1 MDANLDKIAK
11 DLYGKI
17 QTRFR
22 NIKIGDENAE
32 VLSKKEDIPK
42 ARFFEFEYEEGGA
55 PLGTIA
61 ITLDPSDGVVIQV
74 SGDLTDDSNSTHH
87 GAYRFIRGFRQFAK
101 DRLLNFD
108 VQNIGKSNLDKRDYQ
123 YQAKR
128 KEMPIMPAIMENKL
142 YGSNRISYQ
151 DLGEARLVIKHS
163 QPINMELAAGRTMH
177 IENIYIEN
185 ADGERFRYPYK
196 HLNGARALAEHIKH
210 GGNPYDN
217 IGQHICSLSEEL
229 AHLRKFKGY
238 VSRQEQ
244 LSEAMANVT
253 TRVIDRIE
261 TIKETINKLQRSA
274 YYEAFVE
281 SFEEQSEQMIP
292 EEVANDLIDR
302 LTVRTFNEE
311 LKSVFPYIY
320 KFIDESEIDVVELGA
335 DDILSEIRSDYTAQE
350 IGDIL
355 SGKKTQQ
362 QVDAEAEK
370 TRGPDKKAVKKE
382 NFNSDVR
389 LQEKPQLPPEGA
401 SPEEIAAIDQRNQ
414 EMQTWKTQF
423 VQNAQKNNLGDG
435 FMRTTIDVYGEK
447 IPAVHDTQLDQ
458 YYTRNL
464 TSQGGALIKM
474 NSPYIIIKDGK
485 PNPINTLGPATSA
498 AMQKAGLLKDVQ
510 ETLSPEDQ
518 YESFLEDIVREDKNE
533 VVSSNNDAQSAAIE
547 KLNAILAQ
555 NMQVGPNG
563 DNAIMTL
570 KGLID
575 EPSFIDAVKAVPA
588 ETDLNDL
595 IKGWIETSHEDLLSR
610 LEFPSD
616 EAAEPT
622 EPAPV
627 AAEPAPTEPA
637 TAPTEPV
644 EPAPTEPA
652 PAPVAEA
659 SDTVEKDADGK
670 IISWKHEGDWKKAD
684 KKDPRGKVT
693 NASGQAMKKTIAM
706 AKKAGATLETQ
717 LNIGHETKTIAEI
730 IKDCGMT
737 PQDVGY
743 DSPEQEAGLP
753 GMLKYISG
761 FYNKDEGNFPLGGMR
776 VKIKV
781 KKAFEDGEFGGASE
795 DDLVKV
801 IKFIDAKDP
810 SGNEHNQIT
819 RLAGVQKPEQPKG
832 QLSFDISTLETQLQ
846 SISES
851 PTVSY
856 GQDQSLASII
866 HLAGLAK

>member
-32 VLSKKEDIPK
+32 VLSKKEDIPR

-61 ITLDPSDGVVIQV
+61 ITLDPQDGVVMQV
-74 SGDLTDDSNSTHH
+74 SGDLTDDDNATHH
-87 GAYRFIRGFRQFAK
+87 GAYKFIRGFRQFAK

-108 VQNIGKSNLDKRDYQ
+108 VQNIGKSNLDKRDYE

-163 QPINMELAAGRTMH
+163 QPINLDLPAGRTMH
-177 IENIYIEN
+177 IESIYIEN
-185 ADGERFRYPYK
+185 TAGERFKYPYK

-253 TRVIDRIE
+253 GRVMERIE
-261 TIKETINKLQRSA
+261 TIKETINKLQRTA
-274 YYEAFVE
+274 YYESFVE
-281 SFEEQSEQMIP
+281 NFEDQEEQMIP
-292 EEVANDLIDR
+292 EEVQNDLIDR
-302 LTVRTFNEE
+302 LTIRTFNEE

-320 KFIDESEIDVVELGA
+320 KFIDESEIDVVELSA
-335 DDILSEIRSDYTAQE
+335 DDLIGEEQLSERATPEWLATVTKAKELLAKGMTVDQVGKQLGAQGPNNGMTGTMGGTWGA
-350 IGDIL
+350 INYA
-355 SGKKTQQ
+355 QQ
-362 QVDAEAEK
+362 QLKQSKPSFESVEDQF
-370 TRGPDKKAVKKE
+370 E
-382 NFNSDVR
+382 NF
-389 LQEKPQLPPEGA
+389 
-401 SPEEIAAIDQRNQ
+401 
-414 EMQTWKTQF
+414 
-423 VQNAQKNNLGDG
+423 
-435 FMRTTIDVYGEK
+435 
-447 IPAVHDTQLDQ
+447 
-458 YYTRNL
+458 
-464 TSQGGALIKM
+464 M
-474 NSPYIIIKDGK
+474 N
-485 PNPINTLGPATSA
+485 
-498 AMQKAGLLKDVQ
+498 
-510 ETLSPEDQ
+510 
-518 YESFLEDIVREDKNE
+518 DIVREDKNE
-533 VVSSNNDAQSAAIE
+533 IISSNNDAQSAAIE
-547 KLNAILAQ
+547 KLNTILAQ

-563 DNAIMTL
+563 DNAVMTL

-595 IKGWIETSHEDLLSR
+595 IKGWIETEHEDLLGR

-616 EAAEPT
+616 EAAQEPAPA
-622 EPAPV
+622 EPAPAPDEAAPAPV
-627 AAEPAPTEPA
+627 AAEPAPA
-637 TAPTEPV
+637 
-644 EPAPTEPA
+644 PAPTEPA

-659 SDTVEKDADGK
+659 SDTVEKDADGNIK
-670 IISWKHEGDWKKAD
+670 SWKHEGDWKKSTE
-684 KKDPRGKVT
+684 KKNPRGKVT
-693 NASGQAMKKTIAM
+693 NASGQALKKTIAM
-706 AKKAGATLETQ
+706 AKKSGATLETQ
-717 LNIGHETKTIAEI
+717 MDFGDRVMTIAEI

-743 DSPEQEAGLP
+743 EAPEQEGGLP

-781 KKAFEDGEFGGASE
+781 KKAFEDGEFDGAGEE
-795 DDLVKV
+795 DLLKV

-819 RLAGVQKPEQPKG
+819 RLAGIQKPAAQAQPKQG
-832 QLSFDISTLETQLQ
+832 FDISALETQLQ

-856 GQDQSLASII
+856 GQDQSLASIV

>member
-32 VLSKKEDIPK
+32 VLSKKEDIPR

-61 ITLDPSDGVVIQV
+61 ITLDPQDGVVMQV
-74 SGDLTDDSNSTHH
+74 SGDLTDDDNATHH
-87 GAYRFIRGFRQFAK
+87 GAYKFIRGFRQFAK

-108 VQNIGKSNLDKRDYQ
+108 VQNIGKSNLDKRDYE

-163 QPINMELAAGRTMH
+163 QPINLDLPAGRTMH
-177 IENIYIEN
+177 IESIYIEN
-185 ADGERFRYPYK
+185 TAGERFKYPYK

-253 TRVIDRIE
+253 GRVMERIE
-261 TIKETINKLQRSA
+261 TIKETINKLQRTA
-274 YYEAFVE
+274 YYESFVE
-281 SFEEQSEQMIP
+281 NFEDQEEQMIP
-292 EEVANDLIDR
+292 EEVQNDLIDR
-302 LTVRTFNEE
+302 LTIRTFNEE

-320 KFIDESEIDVVELGA
+320 KFIDESEIDVVELSA
-335 DDILSEIRSDYTAQE
+335 DDLIGEEQLSERATPEWLATVTKAKELLAKGMTVDQVGKQLGAQGPNNGMTGTMGGTWGA
-350 IGDIL
+350 INYA
-355 SGKKTQQ
+355 QQ
-362 QVDAEAEK
+362 QLK
-370 TRGPDKKAVKKE
+370 Q
-382 NFNSDVR
+382 S
-389 LQEKPQLPPEGA
+389 KPSFE
-401 SPEEIAAIDQRNQ
+401 S
-414 EMQTWKTQF
+414 
-423 VQNAQKNNLGDG
+423 V
-435 FMRTTIDVYGEK
+435 
-447 IPAVHDTQLDQ
+447 
-458 YYTRNL
+458 
-464 TSQGGALIKM
+464 
-474 NSPYIIIKDGK
+474 
-485 PNPINTLGPATSA
+485 
-498 AMQKAGLLKDVQ
+498 
-510 ETLSPEDQ
+510 EDQ
-518 YESFLEDIVREDKNE
+518 FESFLDDIVREDKNE
-533 VVSSNNDAQSAAIE
+533 IISSNNDAQAAAIE
-547 KLNAILAQ
+547 KLNTILAQ

-563 DNAIMTL
+563 DNAVMTL

-595 IKGWIETSHEDLLSR
+595 IKGWIETEHEDLLGR

-616 EAAEPT
+616 EAAQEPAPAEPAPAPDEAT
-622 EPAPV
+622 PAPV
-627 AAEPAPTEPA
+627 AAEPTPT
-637 TAPTEPV
+637 
-644 EPAPTEPA
+644 PAPAPVAAA

-659 SDTVEKDADGK
+659 SDTVEKDADGNIK
-670 IISWKHEGDWKKAD
+670 SWKHEGDWKKSTE
-684 KKDPRGKVT
+684 KKNPRGKVT
-693 NASGQAMKKTIAM
+693 NASGQALKKTIAM
-706 AKKAGATLETQ
+706 AKKSGATLETQ
-717 LNIGHETKTIAEI
+717 MDFGDRVMTIAEI

-743 DSPEQEAGLP
+743 EAPEQEGGLP

-781 KKAFEDGEFGGASE
+781 KKAFEDGEFDGAGE
-795 DDLVKV
+795 DDLLKV

-819 RLAGVQKPEQPKG
+819 RLAGIQKPAAQAQPKQG
-832 QLSFDISTLETQLQ
+832 FDISALETQLQ

-856 GQDQSLASII
+856 GQDQSLASIV

>member
-32 VLSKKEDIPK
+32 VLSKKEDIPR

-61 ITLDPSDGVVIQV
+61 ITLDPQDGVVMQV
-74 SGDLTDDSNSTHH
+74 SGDLTDDDNATHH

-108 VQNIGKSNLDKRDYQ
+108 VQNIGKSNLDKRDYE

-163 QPINMELAAGRTMH
+163 QPINLDLPAGRTMH
-177 IENIYIEN
+177 IESIYIEN
-185 ADGERFRYPYK
+185 NSGERFKYPYK

-253 TRVIDRIE
+253 SRVMERIE
-261 TIKETINKLQRSA
+261 TIKETINKLQRTA

-281 SFEEQSEQMIP
+281 SFEDQEEQMIP
-292 EEVANDLIDR
+292 EEVQNDLIDR
-302 LTVRTFNEE
+302 LTIRTFNEE

-335 DDILSEIRSDYTAQE
+335 DDLISEKQLSERVTPE
-350 IGDIL
+350 WLDIYSKAKEL
-355 SGKKTQQ
+355 LAKGMSPE
-362 QVDAEAEK
+362 QVAK
-370 TRGPDKKAVKKE
+370 QLGVQGPNNGMAGGMGGNWGAINKAVNELKQSQKPSFESAEDQFE
-382 NFNSDVR
+382 NF
-389 LQEKPQLPPEGA
+389 
-401 SPEEIAAIDQRNQ
+401 
-414 EMQTWKTQF
+414 
-423 VQNAQKNNLGDG
+423 
-435 FMRTTIDVYGEK
+435 
-447 IPAVHDTQLDQ
+447 
-458 YYTRNL
+458 
-464 TSQGGALIKM
+464 M
-474 NSPYIIIKDGK
+474 N
-485 PNPINTLGPATSA
+485 
-498 AMQKAGLLKDVQ
+498 
-510 ETLSPEDQ
+510 
-518 YESFLEDIVREDKNE
+518 DIVREDKNE
-533 VVSSNNDAQSAAIE
+533 VISSNNDAQSAAIE
-547 KLNAILAQ
+547 KLNTILAQ

-595 IKGWIETSHEDLLSR
+595 IKGWIETEHEDLLGR

-616 EAAEPT
+616 EAAQ
-622 EPAPV
+622 EPA
-627 AAEPAPTEPA
+627 
-637 TAPTEPV
+637 
-644 EPAPTEPA
+644 PAPTEPA
-652 PAPVAEA
+652 PDAAAPAPVDAEPA
-659 SDTVEKDADGK
+659 PAAATAPAPAPVSEDKDDDNDPPWHVDPK
-670 IISWKHEGDWKKAD
+670 D
-684 KKDPRGKVT
+684 KKSKPTTPGKH
-693 NASGQAMKKTIAM
+693 GQGYSQARHLARQGLADTLKK

-717 LNIGHETKTIAEI
+717 MDFGSKVMTIAEVLES
-730 IKDCGMT
+730 CGMT

-743 DSPEQEAGLP
+743 EAPEQEGGLP

-781 KKAFEDGEFGGASE
+781 KKAFEDGEFDGAGEE
-795 DDLVKV
+795 DLLKV

-819 RLAGVQKPEQPKG
+819 RLAGIQKPAAQAQPKQG
-832 QLSFDISTLETQLQ
+832 LDISALETQLQ
-846 SISES
+846 SISET

-856 GQDQSLASII
+856 GQDQSLASIV

>member
-32 VLSKKEDIPK
+32 VLSKKEDIPR

-61 ITLDPSDGVVIQV
+61 ITLDPQDGVVMQV
-74 SGDLTDDSNSTHH
+74 SGDLTDDDNATHH
-87 GAYRFIRGFRQFAK
+87 GAYKFIRGFRQFAK

-108 VQNIGKSNLDKRDYQ
+108 VQNIGKSNLDKRDYE

-163 QPINMELAAGRTMH
+163 QPINLDLPAGRTMH
-177 IENIYIEN
+177 IESIYIEN
-185 ADGERFRYPYK
+185 NSGERFKYPYK

-253 TRVIDRIE
+253 GRVMERIE
-261 TIKETINKLQRSA
+261 TIKETINKLQRTA

-281 SFEEQSEQMIP
+281 SFEDQEEQMIP
-292 EEVANDLIDR
+292 EEVQNDLIDR
-302 LTVRTFNEE
+302 LTIRTFNEE

-320 KFIDESEIDVVELGA
+320 KFIDESEIDVVELNA
-335 DDILSEIRSDYTAQE
+335 DDILGEVFGKD
-350 IGDIL
+350 GDKEEGTTHKG
-355 SGKKTQQ
+355 GKVTKTKNGIKH
-362 QVDAEAEK
+362 EK
-370 TRGPDKKAVKKE
+370 TDYEGDEKRAFKHKDNPHKR
-382 NFNSDVR
+382 NSV
-389 LQEKPQLPPEGA
+389 
-401 SPEEIAAIDQRNQ
+401 AI
-414 EMQTWKTQF
+414 
-423 VQNAQKNNLGDG
+423 
-435 FMRTTIDVYGEK
+435 
-447 IPAVHDTQLDQ
+447 LD
-458 YYTRNL
+458 
-464 TSQGGALIKM
+464 
-474 NSPYIIIKDGK
+474 
-485 PNPINTLGPATSA
+485 
-498 AMQKAGLLKDVQ
+498 
-510 ETLSPEDQ
+510 PEDQ
-518 YESFLEDIVREDKNE
+518 FENFMNDIVREDKNE
-533 VVSSNNDAQSAAIE
+533 VISSNNDAQSAAIE
-547 KLNAILAQ
+547 KLNTILAQ

-595 IKGWIETSHEDLLSR
+595 IKGWIETEHEDLLGR

-616 EAAEPT
+616 EAAQ
-622 EPAPV
+622 EPAPAEPAPAPDE
-627 AAEPAPTEPA
+627 AAPAPVDAEPAPAPTAPAPTEP
-637 TAPTEPV
+637 T
-644 EPAPTEPA
+644 

-659 SDTVEKDADGK
+659 SDTVEKDADGNIK
-670 IISWKHEGDWKKAD
+670 SWKHEGDWKKSTE
-684 KKDPRGKVT
+684 KKNPRGKVT
-693 NASGQAMKKTIAM
+693 NASGQALKKTIAM
-706 AKKAGATLETQ
+706 AKKSGATLETQ
-717 LNIGHETKTIAEI
+717 MDFGDRVMTIAEI

-743 DSPEQEAGLP
+743 EAPEQEGGLP

-781 KKAFEDGEFGGASE
+781 KKAFEDGEFDGAGEE
-795 DDLVKV
+795 DLLKV

-819 RLAGVQKPEQPKG
+819 RLAGIQKPAAQAQPKQG
-832 QLSFDISTLETQLQ
+832 LDISALETQLQ
-846 SISES
+846 SISET

-856 GQDQSLASII
+856 GQDQSLASIV

>member
-32 VLSKKEDIPK
+32 VLSKKEDIPR

-61 ITLDPSDGVVIQV
+61 ITLDPQDGVVMQV
-74 SGDLTDDSNSTHH
+74 SGDLTDDDNATHQ
-87 GAYRFIRGFRQFAK
+87 GAYKFIRGFRQFAK

-108 VQNIGKSNLDKRDYQ
+108 VQNIGKSNLDKRDYE

-163 QPINMELAAGRTMH
+163 QPINLDLPAGRTMH
-177 IENIYIEN
+177 IESIYIEN
-185 ADGERFRYPYK
+185 NSGERFKYPYK

-253 TRVIDRIE
+253 TRVMERID
-261 TIKETINKLQRSA
+261 TIKETINKLQRTA

-281 SFEEQSEQMIP
+281 SFEDQEEQMIP
-292 EEVANDLIDR
+292 EEVQNDLIDR
-302 LTVRTFNEE
+302 LTIRTFNEE

-320 KFIDESEIDVVELGA
+320 KFIDESEIDVVELSA
-335 DDILSEIRSDYTAQE
+335 DDILGEGGFSIESQKMADQMISMLKKGVPPDEIKRKFGVTPVDPTNPLTGMTGPNQAWNHAQRQMNQDPHFVAPNAPNTKYKDP
-350 IGDIL
+350 GM
-355 SGKKTQQ
+355 
-362 QVDAEAEK
+362 AAPNNAFPN
-370 TRGPDKKAVKKE
+370 RGNVRGMEEDQFE
-382 NFNSDVR
+382 NF
-389 LQEKPQLPPEGA
+389 
-401 SPEEIAAIDQRNQ
+401 
-414 EMQTWKTQF
+414 
-423 VQNAQKNNLGDG
+423 
-435 FMRTTIDVYGEK
+435 
-447 IPAVHDTQLDQ
+447 
-458 YYTRNL
+458 
-464 TSQGGALIKM
+464 
-474 NSPYIIIKDGK
+474 
-485 PNPINTLGPATSA
+485 IN
-498 AMQKAGLLKDVQ
+498 
-510 ETLSPEDQ
+510 
-518 YESFLEDIVREDKNE
+518 DIVREDKNE
-533 VVSSNNDAQSAAIE
+533 IISSNNDAQSAAIE
-547 KLNAILAQ
+547 KLNKILAQ

-575 EPSFIDAVKAVPA
+575 EPNFIDAVKAVPA

-595 IKGWIETSHEDLLSR
+595 IKGWIETEHEELLGR

-616 EAAEPT
+616 EAT
-622 EPAPV
+622 Q
-627 AAEPAPTEPA
+627 EPAPTEPA
-637 TAPTEPV
+637 PAPAPAPAPDATAPAPDAT
-644 EPAPTEPA
+644 APTEPA

-659 SDTVEKDADGK
+659 SDTVEKDADGNVK
-670 IISWKHEGDWKKAD
+670 SWRHEGDWKKSTE

-693 NASGQAMKKTIAM
+693 NASGQALKKTIAM

-717 LNIGHETKTIAEI
+717 LNLGHETKTIAEI

-743 DSPEQEAGLP
+743 EAPEQEDGLQ

-761 FYNKDEGNFPLGGMR
+761 FYNRDEGNFPLGGMR

-781 KKAFEDGEFGGASE
+781 KKAFEDGEFGGAGEE
-795 DDLVKV
+795 DLLKV

-819 RLAGVQKPEQPKG
+819 RLAGVQQPEQSSGHKG
-832 QLSFDISTLETQLQ
+832 FDISALETQLQ

-851 PTVSY
+851 PNLVSY
-856 GQDQSLASII
+856 NEDQSLARIVS
-866 HLAGLAK
+866 LARG

>member
-32 VLSKKEDIPK
+32 VLSKKEDIPR
-42 ARFFEFEYEEGGA
+42 ARFFEFEYEEGGE

-61 ITLDPSDGVVIQV
+61 ITLDPQDGIVIQV
-74 SGDLTDDSNSTHH
+74 SGDLTDDGNSTHH
-87 GAYRFIRGFRQFAK
+87 GAYKFIRGFRQFAK

-108 VQNIGKSNLDKRDYQ
+108 VQNIGKSNLDKRDYE

-142 YGSNRISYQ
+142 YGSNRMSYQ

-163 QPINMELAAGRTMH
+163 QPINLNLPAGRTMH
-177 IENIYIEN
+177 IESIYIEN
-185 ADGERFRYPYK
+185 AAGERFKYPYK

-217 IGQHICSLSEEL
+217 IGKHICNLSEEL

-253 TRVIDRIE
+253 GRVMERIE
-261 TIKETINKLQRSA
+261 TIKETINKLQRTA

-281 SFEEQSEQMIP
+281 SFEEQAEQMIP
-292 EEVANDLIDR
+292 EEIANDLIDR

-335 DDILSEIRSDYTAQE
+335 DDILSE
-350 IGDIL
+350 
-355 SGKKTQQ
+355 KM
-362 QVDAEAEK
+362 
-370 TRGPDKKAVKKE
+370 
-382 NFNSDVR
+382 
-389 LQEKPQLPPEGA
+389 QLPPEGA
-401 SPEEIAAIDQRNQ
+401 SPEEIAAVDQRNRETQ
-414 EMQTWKTQF
+414 AWKTQF
-423 VQNAQKNNLGDG
+423 VQNAQKNDLGDG
-435 FMRTTIDVYGEK
+435 FMRTTIDVFGEK
-447 IPAVHDTQLDQ
+447 IPAVHDTQSNQ
-458 YYTRNL
+458 YVTRNL
-464 TSQGGALIKM
+464 NSQGGALIKM
-474 NSPYIIIKDGK
+474 ASPYIVIKDGK
-485 PNPINTLGPATSA
+485 PNPTDTLGPATSA

-510 ETLSPEDQ
+510 ETLSLEDQ

-533 VVSSNNDAQSAAIE
+533 LISPNEDARSVAIE
-547 KLNAILAQ
+547 KLNDILAQ

-575 EPSFIDAVKAVPA
+575 EPNFIDAVKAVPA

-595 IKGWIETSHEDLLSR
+595 IKGWVETEHEELLSQ
-610 LEFPSD
+610 LKFPSD
-616 EAAEPT
+616 EE
-622 EPAPV
+622 APV
-627 AAEPAPTEPA
+627 EQEAPAEQEAPSAAPEASAAPSAAPEAPSAAPAEPA
-637 TAPTEPV
+637 APMAEDKDDDNDPPWHVDANEKKSKPV
-644 EPAPTEPA
+644 TPGKHGQGYSQARHLA
-652 PAPVAEA
+652 RQGLA
-659 SDTVEKDADGK
+659 DTL
-670 IISWKHEGDWKKAD
+670 KK
-684 KKDPRGKVT
+684 
-693 NASGQAMKKTIAM
+693 

-717 LNIGHETKTIAEI
+717 MDFGSKVMSIAEVLES
-730 IKDCGMT
+730 CGMK
-737 PQDVGY
+737 PQDVGF
-743 DSPEQEAGLP
+743 DVPEEQGLP

-776 VKIKV
+776 IKIKI
-781 KKAFEDGEFGGASE
+781 KKEFEDGKFGSASE

-810 SGNEHNQIT
+810 SNHEQQHVV
-819 RLAGVQKPEQPKG
+819 RLAGVQAQPVIQMQPNHNAHG
-832 QLSFDISTLETQLQ
+832 MFDVGALENQLQ
-846 SISES
+846 SIQES
-851 PTVSY
+851 PTITY
-856 GQDQSLASII
+856 GEDQSLARIVS
-866 HLAGLAK
+866 LARGN